1 MLGQRRRR
9 WPNIKSTLGQCLMF
23 SGTLVSTFLHIKQQ
37 LFLDWSDDTINIK
50 VIGPI
55 FIECGLVSASGC
67 VYIRQA

>member
-1 MLGQRRRR
+1 
-9 WPNIKSTLGQCLMF
+9 MF
-23 SGTLVSTFLHIKQQ
+23 SGMLVSTFLHIKQQ